1 MAKRFASAMSE
12 FANGIGNSPSFLVEN
27 YPWSSIGNGAGTV
40 VDVGGSRG
48 NIAIILAQSA
58 PHLNFV
64 VQDLPHMIRGA
75 NEVVPAEVA
84 ARISLMAH
92 DFFIEQ
98 PVKADVYLF
107 RNIFH
112 NWADSHVVRILKA
125 TIPALRPGARIVVND
140 YLIPEPKTMSSS
152 KERSVR

>member
-1 MAKRFASAMSE
+1 MAKRFAGAMSGLASG
-12 FANGIGNSPSFLVEN
+12 FGTSPSFLVNN
-27 YPWSSIGNGAGTV
+27 YPWSPIGNGAGTV

-48 NIAIILAQSA
+48 NVTIMLAKSA
-58 PHLNFV
+58 PNLKFV

-75 NEVVPAEVA
+75 NDTIPAEVT
-84 ARISLMAH
+84 ARIKFMAH

-98 PVKADVYLF
+98 PVIADVYLF

-112 NWADSHVVRILKA
+112 NWADSQVIKILKA

-140 YLIPEPKTMSSS
+140 YLVPEPKTMSSL
-152 KERSVR
+152 KEKSVR

>member
-1 MAKRFASAMSE
+1 MAKRFAGAISA
-12 FANGIGNSPSFLVEN
+12 FADGHGNSPSFLVEN

-40 VDVGGSRG
+40 IDVGGSRG
-48 NIAIILAQSA
+48 NVSIMLAQSE
-58 PHLNFV
+58 PNLKLV

-75 NEVVPAEVA
+75 DDTVPAEVA
-84 ARISLMAH
+84 ARIVFMAH
-92 DFFIEQ
+92 DFFTEQ
-98 PVKADVYLF
+98 SVKADVYLF

-112 NWADSHVVRILKA
+112 NWADSHVIKILKA

-140 YLIPEPKTMSSS
+140 YLISDAKTMSSS